1 MDSANLPHPNDI
13 KCSVLTTDNN
23 TDFND
28 ANTTASERS
37 IDDFDEFL
45 SIETPNDNTNDSV
58 TVNPTNQNDSVPV
71 WCNSQ
76 NLQIV
81 LPKQNQ
87 TAKQQQGQNPWET
100 VTVLGCAGS
109 RNNKYKNWLN
119 VTYDTE

>member
-1 MDSANLPHPNDI
+1 MHELIDINPVDSANLPHSNDI
-13 KCSVLTTDNN
+13 KCSLLTTDNN

-28 ANTTASERS
+28 ANTTAPERN

-45 SIETPNDNTNDSV
+45 LIETPNDNTNDSV

-71 WCNSQ
+71 WHNTE

-87 TAKQQQGQNPWET
+87 TAK
-100 VTVLGCAGS
+100 
-109 RNNKYKNWLN
+109 
-119 VTYDTE
+119 